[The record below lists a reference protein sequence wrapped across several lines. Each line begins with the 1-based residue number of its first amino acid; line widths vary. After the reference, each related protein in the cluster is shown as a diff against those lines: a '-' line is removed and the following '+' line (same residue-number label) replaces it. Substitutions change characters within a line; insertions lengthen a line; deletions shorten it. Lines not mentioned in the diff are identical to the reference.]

1 MFKLL
6 CTVPAALFIF
16 AGLARAEE
24 PQAILDKAIAAHGGE
39 EKINKYPLLTWK
51 SKGTVH
57 VMGMDIAFTADY
69 ARQYPDKAKTTIDG
83 EIMGQKFNF
92 VQVIRGNKAWQSFA
106 GNVMELEGEMGDEVQ
121 FQLYGEGLTRLIPL
135 KDKAYTL
142 APAGD
147 IMVNDKPAV
156 GVKVSRKNQR
166 DVNLFFDKATGML
179 VKAQARAKDPAQ
191 GMEFDQETFLSD
203 HKDTPAGKRPGKLV
217 IKRDGNVYLEAEY
230 FDFKAS
236 EKTDDSQFEQPK

>member
-1 MFKLL
+1 MFKLFS
-6 CTVPAALFIF
+6 TVSATLLIF
-16 AGLARAEE
+16 AGVARADE

-39 EKINKYPLLTWK
+39 AKINKYPLLTWK

-69 ARQYPDKAKTTIDG
+69 VRQYPDKAKTTIDG
-83 EIMGQKFNF
+83 EVMGQKFNF
-92 VQVIRGNKAWQSFA
+92 VQVVRGNKAWHSFA

-121 FQLYGEGLTRLIPL
+121 FQLYTEGLTRVLPL
-135 KDKAYTL
+135 KDKEYTL
-142 APAGD
+142 APAGE

-156 GVKVSRKNQR
+156 GIKVSRKNHR

-179 VKAQARAKDPAQ
+179 VKAQSRGKDPAQ
-191 GMEFDQETFLSD
+191 GIEFDQETFVSD
-203 HKDTPAGKRPGKLV
+203 YKDTPAGNRPGKLV

-230 FDFKAS
+230 FDFKGS
-236 EKTDDSQFEQPK
+236 DKPDDSQFDQPK